1 MPGPDLLLVLVVLAG
16 TLVLFVGGWVRL
28 DVAAMLSLLA
38 LALSGVLTPGEAL
51 AGFADPVVLMIA
63 GLFVVGDGL
72 FQTGVAAGMGQ
83 VVGRVAGQGQTR
95 LLLVIMLMVA
105 LLSGFMSSTGTVAV
119 MLPVVAGLAWDR
131 GLSPSKL
138 LIPLAIASLLGGM
151 LTLIGTAPNIVVSN
165 QLAAEGLEPFGFFA
179 FTPVGLVMVVVGV
192 LFMALWGRRLLPD
205 REAPGRPEDLSELPT
220 VAELAQSYRVA
231 SLLVRVPD
239 GSTLEGVS
247 LREASLPERFGVT
260 VTQILPVEDER
271 GPRVPGART
280 GLRRRRPTRPRTV
293 PPASGTVPPGSS
305 TAPPGSGTVHP
316 GSGTVPPGSSTLLP
330 GPDTVLQGG
339 DRLQVRA
346 PAERAARFLRET
358 GVELLPDEA
367 GALVGNQI
375 GMAEVLLTP
384 RSRLLGRTLVEIGFR
399 ERYRV
404 TALAIRRMGAPLPD
418 DPRETTLRFG
428 DTILVKG
435 PWSAIRLLAKES
447 RDFVVV
453 AEPREMHDALRPLA
467 RAPLALGVMGGMM
480 LLMTTGLTAPVL
492 AVLLAA
498 VAMVVTRCVTVED
511 AYRSINWES
520 VVLIA
525 AVLPMATALEKT
537 GAMALAVEGLGAV
550 LADAGP
556 RTLMAAMF
564 VLTCTLSQV
573 ISNTAT
579 TVLVAPLAFGL
590 AMAAGVAPEPILMS
604 VAVAAS
610 AAFAT
615 PMATPVNTLVLGPGG
630 YRFGDF
636 FRIGSILQAV
646 ILVATLLVVPLVFP
660 F

>member
-1 MPGPDLLLVLVVLAG
+1 MSNPDLLLVLLVLAG
-16 TLVLFVGGWVRL
+16 TLLLFVTGWVRL
-28 DVAAMLSLLA
+28 DVAAVLSLLA
-38 LALSGVLTPGEAL
+38 LGLSGILTPAEAL

-72 FQTGVAAGMGQ
+72 FQTGVAAGMGRA
-83 VVGRVAGQGQTR
+83 VGRLAGPPPGEGERQGRGAPPPGQGSHTR
-95 LLLVIMLMVA
+95 LILVIMLMVA

-119 MLPVVAGLAWDR
+119 LLPVVTGLAWER
-131 GLSPSKL
+131 GLSPSRL

-165 QLAAEGLEPFGFFA
+165 QLAAEGLEPFGFFD
-179 FTPVGLVMVVVGV
+179 FTPVGLAMVAAGV
-192 LFMALWGRRLLPD
+192 AFTALWGHRLLPD
-205 REAPGRPEDLSELPT
+205 RDAPGRPDDPSDRPSVADL
-220 VAELAQSYRVA
+220 ARSYQLA
-231 SLLVRVPD
+231 SLLVRIPP
-239 GSTLEGVS
+239 GSTLDGVA
-247 LREASLPERFGVT
+247 LADASLPERFGVT
-260 VTQILPVEDER
+260 VTQREPEAREGEARPPR
-271 GPRVPGART
+271 GPRS
-280 GLRRRRPTRPRTV
+280 LRP
-293 PPASGTVPPGSS
+293 PPAR
-305 TAPPGSGTVHP
+305 AR
-316 GSGTVPPGSSTLLP
+316 LLP
-330 GPDTVLQGG
+330 GPDTRLRGG
-339 DRLQVRA
+339 DRLHVRA
-346 PAERAARFLRET
+346 PADQAARFLRET
-358 GVELLPDEA
+358 GAELLPDEA
-367 GALVGNQI
+367 GELADGTV

-384 RSRLLGRTLVEIGFR
+384 RSRLLGKTLTDIGFR

-404 TALAIRRMGAPLPD
+404 TALAVRRMGAPLPD
-418 DPRETTLRFG
+418 DPREVPFRFG
-428 DTILVKG
+428 DTLLVKG
-435 PWSAIRLLAKES
+435 PWSALRLLADET

-453 AEPREMHDALRPLA
+453 AEPREMRDALRPLS
-467 RAPLALGVMGGMM
+467 RAPVALAVMLGMM
-480 LLMTTGLTAPVL
+480 LLLTTGLVAPVL

-498 VAMVVTRCVTVED
+498 VAMVVGRCVTVED

-537 GAMALAVEGLGAV
+537 GAMGLAVEGLGGL
-550 LADAGP
+550 LAGASP
-556 RTLMAAMF
+556 RVLMAAMF

-590 AMAAGVAPEPILMS
+590 ASAGGVAPQPILMS

-646 ILVATLLVVPLVFP
+646 ILLATLLVVPLVFP